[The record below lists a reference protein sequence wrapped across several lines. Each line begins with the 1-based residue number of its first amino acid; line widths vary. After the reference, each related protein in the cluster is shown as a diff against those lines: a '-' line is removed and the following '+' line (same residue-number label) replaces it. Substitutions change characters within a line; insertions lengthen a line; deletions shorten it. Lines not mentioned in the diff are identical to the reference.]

1 MTAPLA
7 PDVPLDEIEWRI
19 DGDIDQGG
27 GVRVV
32 CYLDAPTVSR
42 LLDEWVGPWRW
53 SDRYEP
59 TGKEGSMWCHLS
71 VADGDGVWV
80 TKSDLGTASNFEAD
94 KGLVSD
100 AFKRVAM
107 RKWGVGRNVFDLPLL
122 RLPEGKFRTYQSR
135 GGTKPALTDVSLS
148 WIAGEL
154 RRLGYEDAAKATESA
169 APPPDEPAEAPEQQ
183 AAQPAEVPFDA
194 PTAEQVASVKEQW
207 ALLDTDAA
215 ESFQRWIRSNWNVDS
230 LREVDSRGWQ
240 AVIEALV
247 AHNEDAAGDTSEATS
262 GEAAGDRVPF

>member
-135 GGTKPALTDVSLS
+135 GGQKPALTDASLS

-154 RRLGYEDAAKATESA
+154 RRLGHEDAAKATEST
-169 APPPDEPAEAPEQQ
+169 APPSEDGDEPEPEL
-183 AAQPAEVPFDA
+183 A
-194 PTAEQVASVKEQW
+194 TAEQRTEFHT
-207 ALLDTDAA
+207 LLDQLDQAQTEALSEWMQKWYGLSAA
-215 ESFQRWIRSNWNVDS
+215 EFAS
-230 LREVDSRGWQ
+230 LSSES
-240 AVIEALV
+240 
-247 AHNEDAAGDTSEATS
+247 AAKVLSVMAER
-262 GEAAGDRVPF
+262 AGGGS